1 MAIEHGSL
9 WLIAR
14 HHHVAAARYQ
24 YNLGPHRRSVS
35 LPSIFRFVAYSLD
48 PRPRYRRPALISD
61 SARDLSTEFHIF
73 YPHF

>member
-35 LPSIFRFVAYSLD
+35 LPSILLD
-48 PRPRYRRPALISD
+48 GIQELAAASTVTQQSPTPEGGWGG
-61 SARDLSTEFHIF
+61 ARGWGGGG
-73 YPHF
+73 